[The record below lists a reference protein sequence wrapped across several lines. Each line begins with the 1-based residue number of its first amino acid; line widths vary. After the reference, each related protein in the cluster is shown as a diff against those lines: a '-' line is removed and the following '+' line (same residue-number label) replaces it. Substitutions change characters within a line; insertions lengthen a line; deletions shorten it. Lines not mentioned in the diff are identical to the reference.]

1 MINSHKSEQLSI
13 ESIHKYKNKVLII
26 KYGGSIMEDPSAI
39 DSFVEDLVFLRR
51 YGIKPVIV
59 HGGGK
64 EISKRLQRLNI
75 ESRFLDGYRVT
86 SEEAIEEIEMVLK
99 GKVNN
104 QLLIALSKHK
114 IDAVGLSG
122 KDMRLIEVTKKRSHD
137 SNGDYGFVGDIKII
151 NNDILTLLIDHNTV
165 PVIAPI
171 GYCDQFKTYNINAD
185 DVASA
190 ISSSLKAE
198 ALVLLTDV
206 NGLYLNFEDPNSLI
220 NTCDLSYLETLIKK
234 QILTGAI
241 LPKVLSC
248 INALKDGVK
257 SCHVINGSTKHSI
270 LLKLF
275 SKERFGTS
283 ITKEAENE

>member
-1 MINSHKSEQLSI
+1 MTNKHLADLLSK
-13 ESIHKYKNKVLII
+13 ESIHHYRNKVLVI
-26 KYGGSIMEDPSAI
+26 KYGGSIMENSSAI
-39 DSFVEDLVFLRR
+39 TSFIEDLVFLRSH
-51 YGIKPVIV
+51 GIKPVIV

-64 EISKRLQRLNI
+64 EISRRLSLLNI
-75 ESRFLDGYRVT
+75 ESQFLDGYRVT
-86 SEEAIEEIEMVLK
+86 TEEAIDEIEMVLK

-104 QLLIALSKHK
+104 QLITALAKYK

-122 KDMRLIEVTKKRSHD
+122 KDMSLIEVNKKLSHT
-137 SNGDYGFVGDIKII
+137 SGKDYGYVGDIKRI
-151 NNDILTLLIDHNTV
+151 NSDILTLLINNNTI

-171 GYCDQFKTYNINAD
+171 GHCDQFKTYNINAD

-190 ISSSLKAE
+190 ISASLKAE
-198 ALVLLTDV
+198 ALVLMTDV

-220 NTCDLSYLETLIKK
+220 NSCDLTYLETLIHHET
-234 QILTGAI
+234 LTGAI

-248 INALKDGVK
+248 INAIKDGVK

-275 SKERFGTS
+275 SKEHFGTS
-283 ITKEAENE
+283 ISKEGHYE

>member
-1 MINSHKSEQLSI
+1 MMNSHTAKLLSQELI
-13 ESIHKYKNKVLII
+13 SKYKNKVLII
-26 KYGGSIMEDPSAI
+26 KYGGSIMENPSAI
-39 DSFVEDLVFLRR
+39 SSFVEDLAFLRL

-75 ESRFLDGYRVT
+75 DSQFLNGYRVT

-104 QLLIALSKHK
+104 QLLTALSKQK

-122 KDMRLIEVTKKRSHD
+122 KDMRLIEVTKKCSHD
-137 SNGDYGFVGDIKII
+137 SKNDYGFVGDIKKI
-151 NNDILTLLIDHNTV
+151 NNNILTLLINNNTV

-171 GYCDQFKTYNINAD
+171 GYCDQFSTYNINAD

-190 ISSSLKAE
+190 ISASLKAE

-206 NGLYLNFEDPNSLI
+206 DGLFLNFNEPNSLI

-234 QILTGAI
+234 QILKGAI
-241 LPKVLSC
+241 LPKALSC

-275 SKERFGTS
+275 SKENFGTS
-283 ITKEAENE
+283 ITKEATNE